1 MFIFCQL
8 WVNQD
13 DEATES
19 TEGVRVHNRQIETT
33 NGGLCISQPLQNR
46 DQMRAN
52 VINEIMSTERHYIK
66 HLKDICEVLHCFYD
80 IRCFVESSFFTVIKV
95 F

>member
-1 MFIFCQL
+1 MFLFSQL

-19 TEGVRVHNRQIETT
+19 TEGVRVHNGHTDPASV
-33 NGGLCISQPLQNR
+33 GLCISQPLQNR

-66 HLKDICEVLHCFYD
+66 HLRDICEVINGFYD
-80 IRCFVESSFFTVIKV
+80 IR
-95 F
+95 